1 LRVDRAAQSNPS
13 RRRNNIKSGTK
24 YLQRWILQQAVNGV
38 WALSPGN
45 VSPNNSD
52 AAAAP
57 AAQIYF
63 TAGPNHGS
71 GGLLGYLTSVS
82 TELTKGN
89 DQ

>member
-1 LRVDRAAQSNPS
+1 MV
-13 RRRNNIKSGTK
+13 SGH
-24 YLQRWILQQAVNGV
+24 LA
-38 WALSPGN
+38 PGN

-57 AAQIYF
+57 AAQMYF

-82 TELTKGN
+82 TELTEGMTSN
-89 DQ
+89 PASVLTARQSHRQGAS